1 MKKIRK
7 NRNGISAIIVSLIIL
22 AVSLGMAV
30 AYASMMMGWF
40 GGASVMVKIDT
51 SDTKIIQHP
60 STGYTKIQVVIRNLG
75 TATIKI
81 SNILIDMKNAQGN
94 VTFLPSL
101 TFILKQENIEIVR
114 GKIYGSSSSVVVNSE
129 GKLVIPPGESATLF
143 GEIVDGRNYWEIN
156 EDYRGTIFYERGVK
170 DFKYTV
176 ESY

>member
-1 MKKIRK
+1 MKKLKK
-7 NRNGISAIIVSLIIL
+7 NIKGISAIIVSLIIL

-40 GGASVMVKIDT
+40 SGASAMVKIDT
-51 SDTKIIQHP
+51 SDTKVIQHP
-60 STGYTKIQVVIRNLG
+60 STGYTKLQIVIRNLG
-75 TATIKI
+75 TVTIKI
-81 SNILIDMKNAQGN
+81 SNILIDIKNAQGN

-101 TFILKQENIEIVR
+101 TFTLKQGNIEIMT
-114 GKIYGSSSSVVVNSE
+114 GKIYGSSSSVIVTSD

-143 GEIVDGRNYWEIN
+143 GEITDGRNYWEIN
-156 EDYRGTIFYERGVK
+156 EDYRGTIFFEGGVK